1 MALDTTKA
9 PTNCT
14 SVSVDPGVN
23 ELIIKFNI
31 TAQSQSSS
39 AENCYV
45 EQDKDFIQASDQHD
59 DDGDPLTLLFSSV
72 SSTNNAS
79 FVPAPNR
86 NTSVIMEL
94 VEESGAVTTT
104 PILGQNV
111 KIRTT
116 YFFDPTALPSEFPR
130 GLHNF
135 DLTVGPD
142 DSSNWRIQLI
152 NNAGYIIDCASVT
165 FAIVLSLNGYYND
178 DDDDDD
184 DDDDN
189 SSISKNVF
197 ETGTFKVVMFATTK
211 QLHFT
216 GRYLAECYESED
228 KCFNQPAYCLNLNGR
243 KRRAID
249 IEVNG
254 TYSLSVNIGLP
265 GQSTTQQNVGP
276 AYDTKSQECEADK
289 TYWIIAVVLGI
300 VLPII
305 SMGSIYIFYR
315 LRSEQPRVERINE
328 KTGYTNKALV
338 LKKALANS
346 VDPDET
352 PHDAASH
359 QGLRCL
365 LRGISADAK
374 QNSKTSG
381 QLKKIIRNR
390 DSLRPSLTMMPA
402 EPRCVIRH
410 LPR

>member
-1 MALDTTKA
+1 MRQSCMMLGIASLLSIGVFGFEKRCYRNNSDPDGVFTMVLRQTNASAEQIMALDTTKA

-31 TAQSQSSS
+31 TAQSQSSP

-45 EQDKDFIQASDQHD
+45 EFVSPDIKVYVAVQQDKDFIQASDQFYSATCNTSD
-59 DDGDPLTLLFSSV
+59 VDTGFLELDPMNI
-72 SSTNNAS
+72 TNNAS

-116 YFFDPTALPSEFPR
+116 YYFDPTALSSEFPR

-152 NNAGYIIDCASVT
+152 NNAGCLSMSANIFGVSQTYTYNAAQSAS
-165 FAIVLSLNGYYND
+165 G
-178 DDDDDD
+178 
-184 DDDDN
+184 
-189 SSISKNVF
+189 KNVF

-228 KCFNQPAYCLNLNGR
+228 KCFDQPAYCLNLNGR

-328 KTGYTNKALV
+328 KTGYTNKAL
-338 LKKALANS
+338 
-346 VDPDET
+346 
-352 PHDAASH
+352 
-359 QGLRCL
+359 
-365 LRGISADAK
+365 
-374 QNSKTSG
+374 
-381 QLKKIIRNR
+381 
-390 DSLRPSLTMMPA
+390 
-402 EPRCVIRH
+402 
-410 LPR
+410 